1 MDIFTMTIIVSL
13 AVVAIIYMQIQK
25 ITQNIDASG
34 VVANNS
40 PENLRQIS
48 VQKYKEFCELINN
61 ELRELKNMAL
71 YDDML
76 KDAELKDSFL
86 QSLSE
91 MSKKLTFIETMNT
104 ARDTDR
110 WESELFEV
118 LNRLDEL
125 IEANF
130 KDGERVSDEIR
141 DRLSAEFAKLQN

>member
-48 VQKYKEFCELINN
+48 VDKYKKFCELINN

-71 YDDML
+71 YDDALKSDDL
-76 KDAELKDSFL
+76 KDKFL
-86 QSLSE
+86 ESLSE
-91 MSKKLTFIETMNT
+91 MSKKLTFIETMN
-104 ARDTDR
+104 ANKDSEK
-110 WESELFEV
+110 WEAELFEI
-118 LNRLDEL
+118 LNKLDTL
-125 IEANF
+125 IDENL
-130 KDGERVSDEIR
+130 KDSERINDEIR
-141 DRLSAEFAKLQN
+141 DRLKSEFDRI

>member
-1 MDIFTMTIIVSL
+1 MDIFTMTIVVSL
-13 AVVAIIYMQIQK
+13 AVAAIIYMQIQK
-25 ITQNIDASG
+25 ITKNIDQNG
-34 VVANNS
+34 TLANNS

-48 VQKYKEFCELINN
+48 VQKYKDFCELINS

-76 KDAELKDSFL
+76 KDVELKDSFL
-86 QSLSE
+86 ESLSE

-104 ARDTDR
+104 ARNPDK

-125 IEANF
+125 VEANF
-130 KDGERVSDEIR
+130 KDGELVSDEIR

>member
-1 MDIFTMTIIVSL
+1 MDTFSMMIVVSL
-13 AVVAIIYMQIQK
+13 AVAIILYMQIQK
-25 ITQNIDASG
+25 ITKNIDQNG
-34 VVANNS
+34 TLANNS

-76 KDAELKDSFL
+76 KDAELKDGFL

-91 MSKKLTFIETMNT
+91 MSKKLAFIETMNT
-104 ARDTDR
+104 ARNPDK

-118 LNRLDEL
+118 LTRLDEL
-125 IEANF
+125 VEANF

-141 DRLSAEFAKLQN
+141 DRLGAEFSKLQN

>member
-25 ITQNIDASG
+25 ITQKIDESG
-34 VVANNS
+34 LTANNS
-40 PENLRQIS
+40 PENLKRIS
-48 VQKYKEFCELINN
+48 AEKYKKFCDLINN

-76 KDAELKDSFL
+76 KDAESKDKFL
-86 QSLSE
+86 ESLSE

-104 ARDTDR
+104 ARDSDK

-118 LNRLDEL
+118 LSKLDEL
-125 IEANF
+125 VEANF
-130 KDGERVSDEIR
+130 KDGKRVSDEIR
-141 DRLSAEFAKLQN
+141 DRLGAEFAKL

>member
-1 MDIFTMTIIVSL
+1 MDIFTMTIVVSL
-13 AVVAIIYMQIQK
+13 AVAAIIYMQIQK
-25 ITQNIDASG
+25 ITKNIDQNG
-34 VVANNS
+34 TLANNS

-48 VQKYKEFCELINN
+48 VQKYKDFCELINS

-86 QSLSE
+86 ESLSE

-104 ARDTDR
+104 ARNPDK

-125 IEANF
+125 VEANF